1 MSKEKSGMKS
11 PTMPKDHW
19 TKDMSDV
26 MSGGS
31 RYASEMNAAEEYKA
45 ANDGLAKYAKS
56 HRGPQ

>member
-1 MSKEKSGMKS
+1 MSKKDGMKS
-11 PTMPKDHW
+11 PTMPKQEW
-19 TKDMSDV
+19 SRNMSDV

-31 RYASEMNAAEEYKA
+31 RYASEMNAADELKA

>member
-1 MSKEKSGMKS
+1 MSKDKSGMKS

-31 RYASEMNAAEEYKA
+31 RYASEMGAPEELKKSV
-45 ANDGLAKYAKS
+45 DELAGYVKK